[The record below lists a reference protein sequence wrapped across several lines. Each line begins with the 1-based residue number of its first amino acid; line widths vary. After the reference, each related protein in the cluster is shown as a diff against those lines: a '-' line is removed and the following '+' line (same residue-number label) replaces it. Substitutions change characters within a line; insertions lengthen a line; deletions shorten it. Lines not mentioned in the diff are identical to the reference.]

1 MWNPTARL
9 LDRQSTAA
17 IQNSLARRRAVW
29 FLPGCGGLPLE
40 NPVEGSDMV
49 SRPAVQKTPIR
60 ECSVFFSFLK
70 LLEVPS

>member
-17 IQNSLARRRAVW
+17 IQSNLARGRAVW
-29 FLPGCGGLPLE
+29 FLPGCGGLPLG

-49 SRPAVQKTPIR
+49 SRPAVQKTPVR
-60 ECSVFFSFLK
+60 ECSVFFPFLK

>member
-1 MWNPTARL
+1 M
-9 LDRQSTAA
+9 
-17 IQNSLARRRAVW
+17 W
-29 FLPGCGGLPLE
+29 FLPGCGGLPLG

-60 ECSVFFSFLK
+60 ELSVFFSFLK

>member
-1 MWNPTARL
+1 M
-9 LDRQSTAA
+9 
-17 IQNSLARRRAVW
+17 W
-29 FLPGCGGLPLE
+29 FLPGCGGLPMG